1 MVFSD
6 YFWLLLWTFLFFAYL
21 MLLVNILI
29 DLFRDSDTGGWG
41 KAAWI
46 VVLLVFPF
54 LGALAYVI
62 MRGSA
67 MAERRNGSSR
77 PGARDDAYVPTAPGV
92 PAPAAQ
98 IASAKAL
105 LDAGAIS
112 QSEFE
117 TLKQRALA

>member
-6 YFWLLLWTFLFFAYL
+6 YFGLLLWMFLFFVYL
-21 MLLVNILI
+21 MLLFNILT
-29 DLFRDSDTGGWG
+29 DLFRDSDTSGAG

-46 VVLLVFPF
+46 IVLLVLPF
-54 LGALAYVI
+54 VGVLAYVVT
-62 MRGSA
+62 RGSA
-67 MAERRNGSSR
+67 MAERRNGSTR
-77 PGARDDAYVPTAPGV
+77 PSARDDSYVPTAPAV

-98 IASAKAL
+98 IASAKAM

>member
-6 YFWLLLWTFLFFAYL
+6 YFGLLLWMFLFFVYL
-21 MLLVNILI
+21 MLLFNILT
-29 DLFRDSDTGGWG
+29 DLFRDSDTSGAG

-46 VVLLVFPF
+46 IVLIVLPF
-54 LGALAYVI
+54 VGVLAYVI
-62 MRGSA
+62 ARGSA
-67 MAERRNGSSR
+67 MAERRNGSTR
-77 PGARDDAYVPTAPGV
+77 PSARDDAYVPTAPSV

-98 IASAKAL
+98 IASAKAM
-105 LDAGAIS
+105 LDAGAIN